1 MGPNERHGK
10 VGPNVNATKPEL
22 VGPTHLFLCLERDR
36 THPINFSCM
45 HSYYNLSIHHRN
57 PFI

>member
-1 MGPNERHGK
+1 MDPNERHGDGE

-22 VGPTHLFLCLERDR
+22 VGPTHLFPCLERDR
-36 THPINFSCM
+36 TYPINFHACIIII
-45 HSYYNLSIHHRN
+45 YYNHK